1 MAEGGGGGGGGGGG
15 YSRAPKYQ
23 NKFAFKHNPHSRLTL
38 KIGAIPAT
46 AGCCARCAAQIEWKR
61 TYRKY
66 RALTKPRKCTGCSLP
81 KVKLAY
87 HVLCAACA
95 EARGRVCP
103 KCLKSRA
110 EADLER
116 QRATELE
123 KEIAELQAVK
133 GQIPGVPE
141 RERRSTLRKMIR
153 ELARL
158 RGDGDEDGAGEAKD
172 GEGEGEGEDE
182 ADGGGDG
189 EAGGAAGAGGGAAA
203 PAPAPKAKAPFM
215 SLAQLMRKKAAQ
227 KLAAQEDEDGEGEDE
242 DEDEEDEDEDEEE
255 EDEEDEDDEEEDDE
269 VEAAAAAPSAAT
281 AVAAAASASAPLR
294 DADGLVDPSI
304 FSRALAEAERRKGQM
319 RGERHAGGGGGAK

>member
-1 MAEGGGGGGGGGGG
+1 MAEGGSGGGGGGG

-66 RALTKPRKCTGCSLP
+66 RALTKPRKCTGCAQP
-81 KVKLAY
+81 RVKLAY

-116 QRATELE
+116 QRAAELE
-123 KEIAELQAVK
+123 KEIEELQAVK

-141 RERRSTLRKMIR
+141 RERRSTLRRMIR

-158 RGDGDEDGAGEAKD
+158 RGG
-172 GEGEGEGEDE
+172 GEGEGEGEGGAEGGNEEEEEEEGEDE
-182 ADGGGDG
+182 GGGAG
-189 EAGGAAGAGGGAAA
+189 EAAGAAK
-203 PAPAPKAKAPFM
+203 PAKAKAPVVNAV
-215 SLAQLMRKKAAQ
+215 LAKARAM
-227 KLAAQEDEDGEGEDE
+227 KSGADDDNDEDDDDDDDGDNNDDE
-242 DEDEEDEDEDEEE
+242 DDDNEDEEE
-255 EDEEDEDDEEEDDE
+255 DDEEDEDDEGEEAKGP
-269 VEAAAAAPSAAT
+269 AALA
-281 AVAAAASASAPLR
+281 R
-294 DADGLVDPSI
+294 DADGLVDPSV
-304 FSRALAEAERRKGQM
+304 FTRALAEAERRKGAM
-319 RGERHAGGGGGAK
+319 GAKSGKAAR